1 MQTIDEK
8 NMLHTVTS
16 NGWQRKNPRFEF
28 PLHAPQ
34 GSHLSFS
41 EAQEKLHGY
50 LVKKIDQD
58 RENDVLSDDA
68 ILELVSAFCRLRQG

>member
-1 MQTIDEK
+1 MQTTNEK

-16 NGWQRKNPRFEF
+16 NGWQRKNSRFEF
-28 PLHAPQ
+28 PLNAPE
-34 GSHLSFS
+34 GSNLSFS
-41 EAQEKLHGY
+41 EAQEILHSY
-50 LVKKIDQD
+50 LVRKIDQD